1 MELNDYI
8 EHTNLNNTATFE
20 DIEKLC
26 KEAIKYHFRTV
37 CVHPFYV
44 GIVKEYL
51 KKTNISVCTVVG
63 FPLGMNTTQVKQYE
77 AIDAIDKGADEIDM
91 VINVAALKN
100 KDYDYIKKEI
110 EEIRDAIGGKTLKVI
125 IESSLLT
132 DEEIIKMTKICNE
145 TFVNFVKTSTGFNG
159 NVATKEAVKLI
170 NDNKEE
176 YIEIKASG
184 GIDSLSKM
192 ENMINNGATKIG
204 TSHGVKIMK
213 EGN

>member
-1 MELNDYI
+1 MELNNYI

-26 KEAIKYHFRTV
+26 KEAIKYHFKTV
-37 CVHPFYV
+37 CVHPLYV
-44 GIVKEYL
+44 GVVKEYL
-51 KKTNISVCTVVG
+51 KNTNINVCTVVG
-63 FPLGMNTTQVKQYE
+63 FPLGMNTMQVKQYE
-77 AIDAIDKGADEIDM
+77 AIDATSKGADEIDM
-91 VINVAALKN
+91 VINIAALKN
-100 KDYDYIKKEI
+100 KDYDYVKNEI

-125 IESSLLT
+125 IETSLLT
-132 DEEIIKMTKICNE
+132 DEEIIKMTKICND
-145 TFVNFVKTSTGFNG
+145 TFVNYVKTSTGFNG
-159 NVATKEAVKLI
+159 KATKEAVKLI
-170 NDNKEE
+170 NDNKED

-192 ENMINNGATKIG
+192 EDMINNGATKIG

>member
-1 MELNDYI
+1 MELNNYI

-26 KEAIKYHFRTV
+26 KEAIKYHFKTD

-44 GIVKEYL
+44 GVVKEYL
-51 KKTNISVCTVVG
+51 KNTNINVCTVVG
-63 FPLGMNTTQVKQYE
+63 FPLGMNTMQVKQYE
-77 AIDAIDKGADEIDM
+77 AIDATSKGADEIDM
-91 VINVAALKN
+91 VINIAALKN
-100 KDYDYIKKEI
+100 KDYDYVKNEI

-125 IESSLLT
+125 IETSLLT
-132 DEEIIKMTKICNE
+132 DEEIIKMTKICND
-145 TFVNFVKTSTGFNG
+145 TFVNYVKTSTGFNG
-159 NVATKEAVKLI
+159 NIATKEAVKLI
-170 NDNKEE
+170 NDNKED

-192 ENMINNGATKIG
+192 EDMINNGATKIG